1 MRVNIKT
8 PTHQHPIDF
17 KNDKGNASVRS
28 KTPIVKRQREKHE
41 AMPLTSSVWT
51 PGFYRTGDGEV
62 RQIQRPGSEV
72 AHKLPSLGYAT

>member
-17 KNDKGNASVRS
+17 RNDKGNASVRS

-51 PGFYRTGDGEV
+51 SGSYRPGDGEV

-72 AHKLPSLGYAT
+72 AHKPPSLGCAT

>member
-17 KNDKGNASVRS
+17 RNDKGNASVRS

-51 PGFYRTGDGEV
+51 SGSYRPGDGEV

-72 AHKLPSLGYAT
+72 AHNLPSLGYAT

>member
-1 MRVNIKT
+1 MRVNTTT
-8 PTHQHPIDF
+8 PAHQHPIDF
-17 KNDKGNASVRS
+17 RNDRANASVRS

-51 PGFYRTGDGEV
+51 KGSYRTGDGEV

-72 AHKLPSLGYAT
+72 ANKLPSLGYAT

>member
-17 KNDKGNASVRS
+17 RNDRANANVRS

-41 AMPLTSSVWT
+41 EMPLTSTIWT
-51 PGFYRTGDGEV
+51 EGSYRTGDGEV
-62 RQIQRPGSEV
+62 RQIQRPGAEV
-72 AHKLPSLGYAT
+72 ANKLPSLGYAT